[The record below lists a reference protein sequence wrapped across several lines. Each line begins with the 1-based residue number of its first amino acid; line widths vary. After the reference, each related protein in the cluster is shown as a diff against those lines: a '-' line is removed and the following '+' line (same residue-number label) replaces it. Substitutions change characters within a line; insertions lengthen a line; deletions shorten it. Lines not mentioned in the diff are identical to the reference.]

1 MSRFQTRPAIDP
13 SSKPRKAVTRRGLNA
28 ILMLALVAA
37 GPVQA
42 AVLLG
47 PYANVAIGNPNQI
60 DPADDGFGA
69 AMASGDFDGDGI
81 DDLAIADRQHPNLVR
96 IHFGTVWTLGNPVA
110 NPFQVVTVPV
120 AVVPGATLGSS
131 NVLAAGD
138 FTKDI
143 SNDDEVVL
151 GVPSDSLSAN
161 HAGAVFVLDRRPEG
175 NWVVAITI
183 RQGFEGFSGIS
194 ESGDR
199 FGASLAVGGF
209 DFNDRDDLAIGI
221 PGETT
226 GTATESG
233 AVYIVYQGVAG
244 LMNSNEEAFLRGANG
259 LTGAP
264 ISDEGL
270 GTALA
275 AGDFNGDEISDL
287 AVGIPGNACAG
298 QANSGSVMVLLGR
311 NDSDGLDSAGVTYW
325 AQTTAGVLDDCEAN
339 DRFGSALAA
348 GSFNAT
354 PLGQPRTDDL
364 AIGVPGEA
372 LGGVPLAGAVAVLFG
387 SSAGLSASNDLL
399 ISEADLPG
407 GTLATTAFGS
417 RLTAGQINA
426 SAGGGDNLVIAA
438 PFATE
443 NGQALAGRAWVI
455 PQRAGALELTNA
467 RPFALSGAYA
477 LGAPAAQDIYG
488 SQLAIGDFNGDGD
501 NDLAIAV
508 PGHDGGASGS
518 GAVQVMFQSERI
530 FADDFQD

>member
-1 MSRFQTRPAIDP
+1 MSRCPTRLAVVP
-13 SSKPRKAVTRRGLNA
+13 SPKPRKAVARRGLNA
-28 ILMLALVAA
+28 VLVLALVVSA
-37 GPVQA
+37 PTQA
-42 AVLLG
+42 TVFLG
-47 PYANVAIGNPNQI
+47 PYANVAITNPNQI
-60 DPADDGFGA
+60 DPTDDGFGV

-96 IHFGTVWTLGNPVA
+96 IHFGTVWTLGNPA
-110 NPFQVVTVPV
+110 GNPFQVVTVPV
-120 AVVPGATLGSS
+120 AVVPGATLGSA
-131 NVLAAGD
+131 NALAAGD

-151 GVPSDSLSAN
+151 GVPGDSLSAN

-175 NWVVAITI
+175 NWVVALTI

-194 ESGDR
+194 EAGDR
-199 FGASLAVGGF
+199 FGAALAVGRF

-226 GTATESG
+226 GAATESG
-233 AVYIVYQGVAG
+233 AVYIVYQGVGG

-264 ISDEGL
+264 ISNEDL
-270 GTALA
+270 GAALA
-275 AGDFNGDEISDL
+275 AGDFNGDEIDDL

-311 NDSDGLDSAGVTYW
+311 NDAGGLDAAGVTYW

-348 GSFNAT
+348 GSFSAT

-364 AIGVPGEA
+364 AIGVPGES

-387 SSAGLSASNDLL
+387 SSAGLTATGDLL
-399 ISEADLPG
+399 LSEADLPG
-407 GTLATTAFGS
+407 GSLATTAFGS
-417 RLTAGQINA
+417 RLGAGQINA

-443 NGQALAGRAWVI
+443 NGQALAGRVWVI
-455 PQRAGALELTNA
+455 PQRAGALEPANA

-508 PGHDGGASGS
+508 PGHDGGASGR
-518 GAVQVMFQSERI
+518 GAVQVLFQSERI
-530 FADDFQD
+530 FTDGFQD